1 MTESAKEPP
10 PRPDTSTRREVSLLI
25 LGASGDLTGR
35 LLLPGVG
42 ALVAQGRAGQ
52 LRLHGV
58 GNVDLGADQWR
69 DRVATSFAKV
79 ADAED
84 QPEVKDLLEN
94 TRYRIADV
102 TKAEDLASVLADLQG
117 QVAIFFALPP
127 VVTMAACAALQHVQ
141 LPADLRLVVEKPFG
155 TDEASARAFN
165 ATLTALVPEEHIH
178 RVDHFLGKSTVLN
191 LLGLRFGNRTIKP
204 LLTANDVERIDI
216 VFDESLGL
224 EDRAGYYDR
233 AGALVD
239 MIQSH
244 LLQVV
249 ALLTMEAP
257 PALTSV
263 DIRERKSAILRCTR
277 IWQNDPVATSRRA
290 RYVAGNLAG
299 RDLPAYVDEP
309 GVNPANDTETFAEM
323 TVEVANWRWAGVPI
337 VLRSA
342 KAIGR
347 PRKEAVIT
355 FKPPNFLPEGFSAD
369 KDERDRLFIGFDETE
384 QLRLDL
390 TINGPSDPY
399 ELDRASMSATF
410 GPGELPAYGEVLAGV
425 LTGDPMLSV
434 RGDSAEQ
441 CWRIV
446 QPVIDA
452 WRSGAVPM
460 DEYPAGSSG
469 PANALIDE
477 DMPTLHEADEP
488 EPAAQEPTEH
498 GNAGSRDD
506 RDPALDRS

>member
-1 MTESAKEPP
+1 VDPS
-10 PRPDTSTRREVSLLI
+10 RDVSLLI
-25 LGASGDLTGR
+25 LGASGDLTTR

-52 LRLHGV
+52 LHLHGV
-58 GNVDLGADQWR
+58 GNVDLSTEEWR
-69 DRVATSFAKV
+69 DKVAASFAKV
-79 ADAED
+79 GAED
-84 QPEVKDLLEN
+84 QQEVKDLLAS
-94 TRYRIADV
+94 TQYRTADV
-102 TKAEDLASVLADLQG
+102 TRAEDLTSVLADLQG

-127 VVTMAACAALQHVQ
+127 AITMSACAALQHVQ

-155 TDEASARAFN
+155 TDEVSARSFN
-165 ATLTALVPEEHIH
+165 AMLTSLVPEDHIH

-191 LLGLRFGNRTIKP
+191 LLGLRFGNRTIEP
-204 LLTANDVERIDI
+204 LLSADDVERIDI
-216 VFDESLGL
+216 VFDETLGL

-244 LLQVV
+244 LLQVL
-249 ALLTMEAP
+249 ALLTMDAP
-257 PALTSV
+257 PALTAV
-263 DIRERKSAILRCTR
+263 DIRERKAAILRCTR
-277 IWQNDPVATSRRA
+277 IWKDDPVGTSRRA
-290 RYVAGNLAG
+290 RYTAGNLNG
-299 RDLPAYVDEP
+299 RDLPAYVDEQ
-309 GVNPANDTETFAEM
+309 GVNPANNTETFAEM

-347 PRKEAVIT
+347 PRKEAVVT
-355 FKPPNFLPEGFSAD
+355 FKPPKLLPEGFSTDAD
-369 KDERDRLFIGFDETE
+369 DRDRLFIGFDETE

-399 ELDRASMSATF
+399 ELDRASMLATF

-460 DEYPAGSSG
+460 GEYPAGSSG
-469 PANALIDE
+469 PDTALIHE
-477 DMPTLHEADEP
+477 DMPAMHE
-488 EPAAQEPTEH
+488 TEDPDQH
-498 GNAGSRDD
+498 ESEDAGKHQGD
-506 RDPALDRS
+506 DPALR